1 VIVDLLAKK
10 YKEKGH
16 EVTLITTHQDKEK
29 DVVEKTENKIS
40 IYSNYPLKKRHKHCL
55 GDPKMS
61 EVLSEIFEELKPDAV
76 HAHNIHTHLT
86 YDALRVARKF
96 TDKIILTAHDT
107 FLVSFARVN
116 SKRYQRLASN
126 KKAMKMRPWEHLFA
140 VGRKYYPARNRTIR
154 KILKESGTRVIAIS
168 NAVAKFLEANGV
180 EAAKTIPNGIESW
193 NAPSEAE
200 IEAFKNKN
208 AVTGPSVLFTGR
220 VRKDKGIDAFLNA
233 AELVMKDVPTARFV
247 INGEQENVEPHLS
260 KISPDLKQAV
270 ISTGWLDRDQ
280 ARLSYFASDVVT
292 VPSLYLD
299 NFPTVNLEA
308 MNAGKPVVGTCFG
321 GTAEIVV
328 SGETGLIVNPR
339 NTLGYAQALVR
350 LLNDSALAKEMGE
363 KGKKRVETVFSLEKQ
378 AEAYLSFLNN
388 K

>member
-1 VIVDLLAKK
+1 MIVDLLAKK

-61 EVLSEIFEELKPDAV
+61 EVLHEIFEELKPDAV

-86 YDALRVARKF
+86 YDALRVAKKY
-96 TDKIILTAHDT
+96 TDKIIMTAHDT

-116 SKRYQRLASN
+116 GKRYQRLASN
-126 KKAMKMRPWEHLFA
+126 KKVMKMRPWEHLFA
-140 VGRKYYPARNRTIR
+140 VGRKYYPSRNRTIR

-168 NAVAKFLEANGV
+168 NAVADFLKVNGV
-180 EAAKTIPNGIESW
+180 EVIKTIPNGIESW

-200 IEAFKNKN
+200 IEDFKNKN
-208 AVTGPSVLFTGR
+208 SVTGPVVLFTGR
-220 VRKDKGIDAFLNA
+220 VRKDKGIDAFLSA
-233 AELVMKDVPTARFV
+233 AEIVMKDVPTAKFV

-280 ARLSYFASDVVT
+280 ARLSYFASNVVT

-321 GTAEIVV
+321 GTPEIVV
-328 SGETGLIVNPR
+328 SGETGFIVNPR
-339 NTLGYAQALVR
+339 NTLGYAQALVK
-350 LLNDSALAKEMGE
+350 LLNNPDLAGEMGR
-363 KGKKRVETVFSLEKQ
+363 KGNKRVKMEFSLEKQ
-378 AEAYLSFLNN
+378 ADAYLGLFR
-388 K
+388 